1 MIRSL
6 VVTEDGVN
14 LVDDPATASATSGTT
29 WVELEDPSAPEIE
42 EVSEL
47 FGLHRLAIEDISNAV
62 RPKTESFTTHTFVL
76 IKSAT
81 LRRGD
86 TTFEEELD
94 DTAVGLFIG
103 GDWLV
108 TMTPERAPAV
118 QRVWEAT
125 AGGDTRVT
133 GRGPDFLAYR
143 VVDGIVDAYFGLL
156 DEIETRIER
165 IEDDVI
171 EQPGQETLAEINAAR
186 RELLSVR
193 KLVWPT
199 REAIGTLA
207 RGTPEEIEQETEKY
221 FRDVYDHLI
230 QQGDLVETYRD
241 LVTGA
246 RDIYLNVLSMSTNEV
261 MKRLTVVATIVL
273 PMTVVVGVYGMNFE
287 TMPELAWTFGYP
299 AVVLGMVGMAG
310 IMIWYFRQSE
320 WL

>member
-6 VVTEDGVN
+6 VVDEDGVTLEDN
-14 LVDDPATASATSGTT
+14 AETANARRGTAWVD
-29 WVELEDPSAPEIE
+29 LEDPTATEVE
-42 EVSEL
+42 QVSEV
-47 FGLHRLAIEDISNAV
+47 FGIHGLAIEDIKNAV
-62 RPKTESFTTHTFVL
+62 RPKTESFKNHTFVL
-76 IKSAT
+76 VKSAR

-103 GDWLV
+103 TDWLV
-108 TMTPERAPAV
+108 TMTTERVPAV
-118 QRVWEAT
+118 QRLWEAT
-125 AGGDTRVT
+125 TGGDTRAI

-143 VVDGIVDAYFGLL
+143 VIDGIVDAYFGLL
-156 DEIETRIER
+156 DEIENRIER
-165 IEDDVI
+165 IEEDVI
-171 EQPGQETLAEINAAR
+171 DQPGQETLAEINAAR

-193 KLVWPT
+193 KLVWPS

-207 RGTPEEIEQETEKY
+207 RGSPDEIEQATEKY
-221 FRDVYDHLI
+221 FRDVYDHLV

-310 IMIWYFRQSE
+310 IMIWYFRQE
-320 WL
+320 QWL

>member
-6 VVTEDGVN
+6 VVDADGVTRQ
-14 LVDDPATASATSGTT
+14 DDPETANTTRGTT
-29 WVELEDPSAPEIE
+29 WVDIEDPTPAEIE
-42 EVSEL
+42 EVSAV
-47 FGLHRLAIEDISNAV
+47 FGLHGLAIEDIRNAV
-62 RPKTESFTTHTFVL
+62 RPKTESFKSHTFVL
-76 IKSAT
+76 MKSAT

-103 GDWLV
+103 QDWLV
-108 TMTPERAPAV
+108 TMTTERVPEV
-118 QRVWEAT
+118 NRVWEAT
-125 AGGDTRVT
+125 VGGETRAI

-143 VVDGIVDAYFGLL
+143 VIDGVVDAYFGLL

-165 IEDDVI
+165 IEEEVI
-171 EQPGQETLAEINAAR
+171 GQPGQETLAEINAAR

-193 KLVWPT
+193 KLVWPS
-199 REAIGTLA
+199 REAVGTLA
-207 RGTPEEIEQETEKY
+207 RGSPDEIQVETEKY
-221 FRDVYDHLI
+221 FRDVYDHLV

-287 TMPELAWTFGYP
+287 TMPELGWTFGYP
-299 AVVLGMVGMAG
+299 AVIFGMVGMAG
-310 IMIWYFRQSE
+310 IMSWYFRQE
-320 WL
+320 GWL